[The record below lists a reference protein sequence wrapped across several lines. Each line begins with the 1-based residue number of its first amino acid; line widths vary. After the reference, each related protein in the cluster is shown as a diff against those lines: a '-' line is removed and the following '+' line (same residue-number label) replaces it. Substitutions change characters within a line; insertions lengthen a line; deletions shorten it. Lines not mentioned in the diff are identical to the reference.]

1 MAGSG
6 HSQGEETVRK
16 HSYTVKT
23 QVHCSSFD
31 ETVDEEHNM
40 ILLRAHA
47 NDVCG
52 YTLKHADD
60 EFFLLIIVSYNH
72 CVFFFLS
79 LTHFYVSVRIGKV
92 CFLHSQSHLAYLKA
106 TNKTEFKRLRSI
118 LL

>member
-16 HSYTVKT
+16 HSCTVKT

-72 CVFFFLS
+72 CVFFFITNPFLCLS
-79 LTHFYVSVRIGKV
+79 KDW
-92 CFLHSQSHLAYLKA
+92 QS
-106 TNKTEFKRLRSI
+106 
-118 LL
+118 LLSPQPVPPGLSKGH